1 MRDRNGERWSV
12 GKGLRDYAD
21 DGGRERRNTQGNG
34 RHKDDDAGERQYGE
48 MRDYEERE
56 TWRPADE
63 SMQGGAL
70 VPIGD
75 SENLPVVYDD
85 GTGPVVIPGT
95 GISMGNPFIKRRER
109 PLTIRLGMIALMCC
123 ILVTG
128 LFAVTPL
135 GSSASDSISSFQAIS
150 GVVVWNKAPGFFW
163 YTVVFGD
170 TPENLA
176 KKFNVQVGGIYEL
189 NNLLAGQ
196 ELNVGTAYMIPT
208 DAAYGKDYR
217 PPSFL
222 PPADSSGGNRFGN
235 SPWTSY
241 AGNPP
246 PEMPCGVDGKG
257 VPNNY
262 QLKSPNWGA
271 AWIRGF
277 SWFHNGVDLSAANG
291 NPEHAAQSGQ
301 VVWAGWDVGGLGW
314 SVKIDNCFG
323 ISTVYGHMLKT
334 LVKAGD
340 PVTVGEVIGL
350 EGSSGWSTGPHLH
363 FMVEVNNTP
372 VDPMAYYNYNEYQI
386 THYVS

>member
-34 RHKDDDAGERQYGE
+34 RHKDDDAGERQY
-48 MRDYEERE
+48 EERE

-63 SMQGGAL
+63 SLQGGAL

-208 DAAYGKDYR
+208 DAAYGKDFR

-241 AGNPP
+241 AGTPP

-271 AWIRGF
+271 DWVRGF
-277 SWFHNGVDLSAANG
+277 SWFHNGVDLAAANG

-323 ISTVYGHMLKT
+323 ISTVYGHMLKA

-372 VDPMAYYNYNEYQI
+372 VDPMAYYNYNNYQI

>member
-1 MRDRNGERWSV
+1 M

-21 DGGRERRNTQGNG
+21 GSGRERRNTQSNG
-34 RHKDDDAGERQYGE
+34 RHKDEADERQYDDVRG
-48 MRDYEERE
+48 YEERE
-56 TWRPADE
+56 TWRPAGE
-63 SMQGGAL
+63 SPQGGAL
-70 VPIGD
+70 VPIDD

-95 GISMGNPFIKRRER
+95 GVSMGNPFIKRRER

-135 GSSASDSISSFQAIS
+135 GSNASGSISSFQALS

-176 KKFNVQVGGIYEL
+176 KKYNVQVGGIYEL

-196 ELNVGTAYMIPT
+196 ELNVGTAYQIPT
-208 DAAYGKDYR
+208 DPNYGKDYR

-222 PPADSSGGNRFGN
+222 PPADGAGGNRFGS

-241 AGNPP
+241 AGTPP

-277 SWFHNGVDLSAANG
+277 SWFHNGVDLSAPNG

-301 VVWAGWDVGGLGW
+301 VIWAGWDVGGLGW
-314 SVKIDNCFG
+314 SVKIDNCYG

-372 VDPMAYYNYNEYQI
+372 VDPMAYYNYSNYQI
-386 THYVS
+386 THYLT